1 MTDSLRER
9 TERLELRNDLNS
21 DLGSERAPECPQES
35 AFEAQA
41 RPREPDRCVVES
53 SLASA
58 ERHGRRALRSSAN
71 SRAVNPRPEGTAR
84 PLEFYPAHVLH
95 PRLVHEQRRGSAKKP
110 LRVMKFGG
118 TSVGD
123 ASSIER
129 VVAIVRGAVRE
140 SDVVVVVSAMSG
152 VTNKL
157 VEAATQSEAGNRC
170 LVATIF
176 EELRQRHE
184 AAANALI
191 HSAEKRQRIA
201 RKMREH
207 LQEGELLCQD
217 TILRRE
223 LTLRVRDAIS
233 GLGERLSAPLVAA
246 ALEEQGVAS
255 EAVDATELVVT
266 DSCHGAA
273 EPYMD
278 LTRERCEAL
287 LRPLLLEGI
296 VAVVT
301 GFIGATVDGAL
312 TTLGR
317 NSSDYSGTI
326 MGAALDADEVTLWT
340 DVDGILT
347 ADPRLVPGACSIPEM
362 SYREASDLADLG
374 AKVLHPKTL
383 RALMQR
389 GIPLAIRNTFAPDR
403 PGTKITPTGSS
414 NGAGVKVLTATSD
427 VALITVRASSVLGTP
442 ELLRRSLTTAAAV
455 SAEVRL
461 APQSSSAQ
469 QEVCIVV
476 SSILAEPTAEA
487 LRHEFTEDL
496 AREAVRDITVN
507 PAVAIVTVVG
517 KKMFS
522 KGGLVDRVL
531 GSLGRENLTVLA
543 SAQGS
548 SQSSIAFVV
557 AQRDMKTAL
566 VTAHRELELSAIN

>member
-1 MTDSLRER
+1 
-9 TERLELRNDLNS
+9 
-21 DLGSERAPECPQES
+21 
-35 AFEAQA
+35 
-41 RPREPDRCVVES
+41 
-53 SLASA
+53 
-58 ERHGRRALRSSAN
+58 
-71 SRAVNPRPEGTAR
+71 VNPRPEGTPR
-84 PLEFYPAHVLH
+84 LPEFYPAHVLH
-95 PRLVHEQRRGSAKKP
+95 PRSVHEHRRGSAKKP

-129 VVAIVRGAVRE
+129 VVAIVRAAARD
-140 SDVVVVVSAMSG
+140 SDVVVIVSAMSG

-157 VEAATQSEAGNRC
+157 VEAATQSEAGNSG
-170 LVATIF
+170 LVLAIF
-176 EELRQRHE
+176 DELRQRHE

-191 HSAEKRQRIA
+191 HSAEKRQLVA
-201 RKMREH
+201 RKLQEH
-207 LQEGELLCQD
+207 LQDGQRLCQE

-223 LTLRVRDAIS
+223 LTPRVRDTIS

-246 ALEEQGVAS
+246 ALTEQGVAS
-255 EAVDATELVVT
+255 EAIDATELVVT

-278 LTRERCEAL
+278 LTRERCEMR

-326 MGAALDADEVTLWT
+326 MGAALDADEVILWT

-347 ADPRLVPGACSIPEM
+347 ADPRLVPGARSILEM

-414 NGAGVKVLTATSD
+414 NGGGVKALTATSD
-427 VALITVRASSVLGTP
+427 FALITIRTSSALGAP
-442 ELLRRSLTTAAAV
+442 DVLRRTLTTAAAV
-455 SAEVRL
+455 PTDVRL
-461 APQSSSAQ
+461 APQSSSSPNA
-469 QEVCIVV
+469 VCIVV
-476 SSILAEPTAEA
+476 SSLFAAPTVKA
-487 LRHEFTEDL
+487 LHLEFAQDL
-496 AREAVRDITVN
+496 AQETVGDITVD

-517 KKMFS
+517 EKMRGQ
-522 KGGLVDRVL
+522 GGLVDRVL
-531 GSLGRENLTVLA
+531 GSLGRENLAVLA
-543 SAQGS
+543 SAQSS
-548 SQSSIAFVV
+548 SQSSVSFVV
-557 AQRDMKTAL
+557 AQCDLKSAL
-566 VTAHRELELSAIN
+566 VTAHRELELSAVS